1 MELNT
6 IKEPINKKIGNALN
20 LINNLRKQSKDE
32 IIVIKPR
39 QVNFVIDKDKLND
52 EEIKSFIDT
61 YRKLYEGN
69 ANTFQN
75 TFLNNNFMCK
85 HFIKILNEMSNNL
98 RIFESINNEKI
109 KYETFDNPYI
119 GLDKN
124 QITDMK
130 EKISKDLLSY
140 KENERKIMKEYKW
153 RNIELLDIII
163 EYLNCLSLIMNN
175 INELTQ
181 TIPKYII
188 EFGKDNIK
196 KKFLNENTIKEGKY
210 IISDLYRLNLKLL
223 DEIDELF
230 SKVEKIEERRIENP
244 FNKLKNLLEN
254 LKKKYDNTCNKI
266 NEIRTNYNQI
276 KKIFNFKL
284 DFKELDNINKDC
296 INLAEKM
303 KEIHKIVKEGYQI
316 MKLKENKFRLDIL
329 IILDITSSME
339 SFIEKFKEQFYPML
353 ENIRKE
359 CPEALLYVG
368 FIGYKDLN
376 DLELGDDYI
385 NVDLTTD
392 YEKINEI
399 INNIEPDG
407 GGDIPED
414 IAGAFEL
421 SLKKSWKANT
431 KITFLITDSPCH
443 GKEYHDLD
451 QNQKEETD
459 KYIDENPNGKK
470 IKDLITEIFGKN
482 ISLFCLNL
490 HKNTN
495 KMFDKFKE
503 IYEETKLFPSKNQ
516 FFIENNNFYDKEIIT
531 KIVDLYKKEK

>member
-6 IKEPINKKIGNALN
+6 IKEPINEKIRKALD
-20 LINNLRKQSKDE
+20 LINNLRKQSREE
-32 IIVIKPR
+32 IIVIRPR

-52 EEIKSFIDT
+52 KEIKSFINT

-98 RIFESINNEKI
+98 RIFESMNNEKI
-109 KYETFDNPYI
+109 KYETFENPYI

-124 QITDMK
+124 QITEMN
-130 EKISKDLLSY
+130 EKINKYLLSY
-140 KENERKIMKEYKW
+140 KEDERKIMKEYKW

-188 EFGKDNIK
+188 EFGQDNIK
-196 KKFLNENTIKEGKY
+196 KKFLNENTIKEGEY
-210 IISDLYRLNLKLL
+210 IISDLYRQNLKLL

-244 FNKLKNLLEN
+244 FNKLNILLGD
-254 LKKKYDNTCNKI
+254 LKKKYDNNCNKI
-266 NEIRTNYNQI
+266 NEIRTNYNLI

-284 DFKELDNINKDC
+284 DFKELENINKDC

-303 KEIHKIVKEGYQI
+303 KEIHNIIKEGYKF
-316 MKLKENKFRLDIL
+316 MKLEENKFRLDIL

-443 GKEYHDLD
+443 GREYHDLD

-470 IKDLITEIFGKN
+470 IKDVITDIFGKS

-490 HKNTN
+490 HKNTS

-503 IYEETKLFPSKNQ
+503 IYEETKLFPSKNE